1 MTRKDSLMLHRI
13 LAPALLVPVL
23 LLAGARPASAQFDFG
38 SWFQRATIIANQITQ
53 ISHQVTQIR
62 SMARQLTELEDQLDH
77 MERAAK
83 GEIDALLRPFSDLAA
98 DPVGLV
104 RDGLGWRSDFTG
116 PARGTVDAV
125 RRFGT
130 GGSFTDLWRTAHGT
144 ADRVSDAD
152 ILALF
157 ANLPPQAATRALE
170 DHRRAR
176 EAADRQRV
184 LDYAALDA
192 ATELAVTI
200 ESAGGSFA
208 GLTSNG
214 NLSNTALQQARVAAA
229 LSQGRIDAAAGQVL
243 AHRAAAEASRAR
255 QAELARLE
263 WLGRWHDGRTRANA
277 LAVAM
282 RDAALL
288 NRAALRDGLLFR
300 VPSFY
305 R

>member
-1 MTRKDSLMLHRI
+1 MRHRI
-13 LAPALLVPVL
+13 LVPVL
-23 LLAGARPASAQFDFG
+23 LVPLMLFAGARPASAQFDFG

-104 RDGLGWRSDFTG
+104 RNGLSWRSDFTG

-130 GGSFTDLWRTAHGT
+130 GGSFTDFWRSAHGT
-144 ADRVSDAD
+144 ADRVSESD
-152 ILALF
+152 ILALYR
-157 ANLPPQAATRALE
+157 NLPPQAATRAAQ
-170 DHRRAR
+170 DYRSAR

-192 ATELAVTI
+192 AAALAETI
-200 ESAGGSFA
+200 ESARRSF
-208 GLTSNG
+208 GDLTANSNV
-214 NLSNTALQQARVAAA
+214 SNTALQQAGVAAA
-229 LSQGRIDAAAGQVL
+229 LSQGRINAAAGQVL
-243 AHRAAAEASRAR
+243 AHQAAAEASRAR
-255 QAELARLE
+255 EAELARLE
-263 WLGRWHDGRTRANA
+263 WLGRWADGRTRANA
-277 LAVAM
+277 LAVTI
-282 RDAALL
+282 RDAASL
-288 NRAALRDGLLFR
+288 NRAALRDGLLFQI
-300 VPSFY
+300 PSFY

>member
-1 MTRKDSLMLHRI
+1 MHHRI
-13 LAPALLVPVL
+13 LIPALLVPLL

-53 ISHQVTQIR
+53 IRNQVSQIR
-62 SMARQLTELEDQLDH
+62 SMGRQLTELRGQLDH
-77 MERAAK
+77 MDRAAR
-83 GEIDALLRPFSDLAA
+83 GQIDALLRPFSDLAA

-104 RDGLGWRSDFTG
+104 RNGLSWRSDFTG
-116 PARGTVDAV
+116 PVRGTVDAV

-144 ADRVSDAD
+144 ADRVTEAD
-152 ILALF
+152 ILDLYRR
-157 ANLPPQAATRALE
+157 LSPQAATQAVE
-170 DHRRAR
+170 DYRRAR

-192 ATELAVTI
+192 AAALAETI
-200 ESAGGSFA
+200 ESAQGSF
-208 GLTSNG
+208 GDLTANG
-214 NLSNTALQQARVAAA
+214 NLSNTALQQAEVAAA
-229 LSQGRIDAAAGQVL
+229 LSQGRINAAAGQVL
-243 AHRAAAEASRAR
+243 AHQAALEASRAR

-263 WLGRWHDGRTRANA
+263 WLGRWHDDRARANTLA
-277 LAVAM
+277 LAL
-282 RDAALL
+282 RDAASE

-300 VPSFY
+300 IPSFY

>member
-1 MTRKDSLMLHRI
+1 MRHRI
-13 LAPALLVPVL
+13 LIPVLLVPL
-23 LLAGARPASAQFDFG
+23 MLFAGARPASAQFDFG

-62 SMARQLTELEDQLDH
+62 SLARQLTELEDQLDH

-83 GEIDALLRPFSDLAA
+83 GEIDALLQPFSDLAA

-104 RDGLGWRSDFTG
+104 RNGLSWRSDFTG

-125 RRFGT
+125 RRFGR
-130 GGSFTDLWRTAHGT
+130 GGSFTDLWRSAHGT
-144 ADRVSDAD
+144 ADRVSEAD
-152 ILALF
+152 ILALYR
-157 ANLPPQAATRALE
+157 NLPPQAATRAAE
-170 DHRRAR
+170 DYRRAR

-192 ATELAVTI
+192 AAALAETI
-200 ESAGGSFA
+200 ESAQGSFG

-214 NLSNTALQQARVAAA
+214 NLSNTALQQAGVAAA
-229 LSQGRIDAAAGQVL
+229 LSQGRINAATGQML
-243 AHRAAAEASRAR
+243 AHQAALEASRAR

-263 WLGRWHDGRTRANA
+263 WLGRWADGRTRANT
-277 LAVAM
+277 LAVTM
-282 RDAALL
+282 RDAASL
-288 NRAALRDGLLFR
+288 NRTALRSGLLFQI
-300 VPSFY
+300 PSFY

>member
-1 MTRKDSLMLHRI
+1 MRYRF
-13 LAPALLVPVL
+13 LAPALLVPL
-23 LLAGARPASAQFDFG
+23 LLLSGARPASAQFDFG

-157 ANLPPQAATRALE
+157 ADLPPQAATRALE

>member
-1 MTRKDSLMLHRI
+1 MHHRI
-13 LAPALLVPVL
+13 LIAALLVPL
-23 LLAGARPASAQFDFG
+23 LTLAAPAPASAQIDFG

-62 SMARQLTELEDQLDH
+62 SLARQLTELEDQLDH

-83 GEIDALLRPFSDLAA
+83 GEIDALLAPFSRLAA

-116 PARGTVDAV
+116 QARATVDAV
-125 RRFGT
+125 RGMGSGR
-130 GGSFTDLWRTAHGT
+130 SFTGLWRTAHGT
-144 ADRVSDAD
+144 ADRVSEAD
-152 ILALF
+152 ILGLYQS
-157 ANLPPQAATRALE
+157 LSPQAATQAAE
-170 DHRRAR
+170 DYRRAR

-192 ATELAVTI
+192 AAALAETI
-200 ESAGGSFA
+200 ESAQGSF
-208 GLTSNG
+208 GDLTANG
-214 NLSNTALQQARVAAA
+214 NLSNTALQQAGVAAA
-229 LSQGRIDAAAGQVL
+229 LSQGRINAAAGQVL
-243 AHRAAAEASRAR
+243 AHQAALEASRAR

-263 WLGRWHDGRTRANA
+263 WLGRWHDDRARANA
-277 LAVAM
+277 MALTL
-282 RDAALL
+282 RDAASR

>member
-1 MTRKDSLMLHRI
+1 MRHRI
-13 LAPALLVPVL
+13 LVPALLVPL
-23 LLAGARPASAQFDFG
+23 MLFAGARPASAQFDLG

-98 DPVGLV
+98 DPVSLV
-104 RDGLGWRSDFTG
+104 RNGLGWRSDFTG
-116 PARGTVDAV
+116 PARNTVDAV

-130 GGSFTDLWRTAHGT
+130 GGSFTDLWRSAYGT
-144 ADRVSDAD
+144 ADRVSEAD
-152 ILALF
+152 ILALYR
-157 ANLPPQAATRALE
+157 NLPPQAATRAAQ
-170 DHRRAR
+170 DYRRAR

-192 ATELAVTI
+192 ATALAETI
-200 ESAGGSFA
+200 ESARRSFA
-208 GLTSNG
+208 DLTANG
-214 NLSNTALQQARVAAA
+214 NLSNTALQQAGVAAA
-229 LSQGRIDAAAGQVL
+229 LSEGRINAAAGQVL
-243 AHRAAAEASRAR
+243 AHQAAVDASRAR
-255 QAELARLE
+255 EAELARLE
-263 WLGRWHDGRTRANA
+263 WLGRWADGRTRANA
-277 LAVAM
+277 LAVTM
-282 RDAALL
+282 RDAASL

-300 VPSFY
+300 IPSFY

>member
-1 MTRKDSLMLHRI
+1 MRHRI
-13 LAPALLVPVL
+13 LTPALLVPVL
-23 LLAGARPASAQFDFG
+23 LLANAAPASAQFDFG

-53 ISHQVTQIR
+53 ISHQVSQIR

-77 MERAAK
+77 MERAAR
-83 GEIDALLRPFSDLAA
+83 GEIDALLQPFSDLAA

-116 PARGTVDAV
+116 QARRTVDAV
-125 RRFGT
+125 RRFGN
-130 GGSFTDLWRTAHGT
+130 GRSFTNLWRTAHGT
-144 ADRVSDAD
+144 ADRVTEAD
-152 ILALF
+152 VLGLF
-157 ANLPPQAATRALE
+157 RTLPPQAATRALE
-170 DHRRAR
+170 DYRRAR

-192 ATELAVTI
+192 AAALAGTI
-200 ESAGGSFA
+200 ESAQGSFA
-208 GLTSNG
+208 DLTANG

-229 LSQGRIDAAAGQVL
+229 LSQGRINAAAGQVL
-243 AHRAAAEASRAR
+243 AHQAAAEASRAR

-263 WLGRWHDGRTRANA
+263 WLSRWHDDHARANA
-277 LAVAM
+277 LAETM

-288 NRAALRDGLLFR
+288 NRSALRDGLLFR
-300 VPSFY
+300 IPSFY

>member
-1 MTRKDSLMLHRI
+1 MRHRI
-13 LAPALLVPVL
+13 LIPVLLVPL
-23 LLAGARPASAQFDFG
+23 LTLADPAPASAQFDFG

-104 RDGLGWRSDFTG
+104 RDGLSWRSDFTG
-116 PARGTVDAV
+116 QARGTVDAV
-125 RRFGT
+125 RRFGN
-130 GGSFTDLWRTAHGT
+130 GRSFTNLWRTAHGT
-144 ADRVSDAD
+144 ADRVTEAD
-152 ILALF
+152 VLGLF
-157 ANLPPQAATRALE
+157 RNLPPQAAMRALE
-170 DHRRAR
+170 DYRRAR
-176 EAADRQRV
+176 EAADRHRV

-192 ATELAVTI
+192 AAALAGTI
-200 ESAGGSFA
+200 ESAQGSFA
-208 GLTSNG
+208 DLTANG

-229 LSQGRIDAAAGQVL
+229 LSQGRINAAVGQVL
-243 AHRAAAEASRAR
+243 AHQAAAEASRAR

-263 WLGRWHDGRTRANA
+263 WLGRWHDDHARANT
-277 LAVAM
+277 LAETM
-282 RDAALL
+282 RDAASL
-288 NRAALRDGLLFR
+288 NRTALRDGLLFR
-300 VPSFY
+300 IPSFY

>member
-1 MTRKDSLMLHRI
+1 MLHRI
-13 LAPALLVPVL
+13 LIAALVVPLLTLADPA
-23 LLAGARPASAQFDFG
+23 PASAQFDFG

-83 GEIDALLRPFSDLAA
+83 GEIDALLQPFSRLAA

-104 RDGLGWRSDFTG
+104 RNGLRWQSDFTG
-116 PARGTVDAV
+116 PARGTVDVV

-144 ADRVSDAD
+144 ADRVTEAD
-152 ILALF
+152 ILDLYRR
-157 ANLPPQAATRALE
+157 LSPQAATQAVE
-170 DHRRAR
+170 DYRRAR
-176 EAADRQRV
+176 ETADRQRA

-192 ATELAVTI
+192 AAELAETI
-200 ESAGGSFA
+200 ESARGSFS
-208 GLTSNG
+208 GLTANG
-214 NLSNTALQQARVAAA
+214 NLSNTALQQASVAAA
-229 LSQGRIDAAAGQVL
+229 LSQGRINAAVGQVL
-243 AHRAAAEASRAR
+243 AHEAAVEASRAR

-263 WLGRWHDGRTRANA
+263 WLGRWHDDRARANA
-277 LAVAM
+277 LAEEM
-282 RDAALL
+282 RDAASL
-288 NRAALRDGLLFR
+288 NRAVLRGGLLLR